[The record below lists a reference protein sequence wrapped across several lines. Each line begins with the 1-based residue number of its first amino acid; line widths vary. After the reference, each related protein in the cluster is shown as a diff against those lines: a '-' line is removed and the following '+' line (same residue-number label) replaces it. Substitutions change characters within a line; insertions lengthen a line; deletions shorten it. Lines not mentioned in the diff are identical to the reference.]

1 MRSIDT
7 TRTRV
12 GRRWWISRASFT
24 QRRRGCK
31 GGFKDLLSVFASLR
45 EKDRKV
51 MRRLL
56 IYFTLSCFVATSVVN
71 AQQTRTEKDLLGEK
85 QIPADAYYGVQ
96 TARAIENFQLSGV
109 KINHY
114 PGFVEAWAIVKLAA
128 ARANTEVGAMKPDRL
143 AAIEK
148 ATAAIMNGK
157 YHDQFLVDWYQ
168 GGAGTSTNM
177 NANEVLA
184 NIGLELTGH
193 KKGEYQFLEPHDD
206 LNMSQSTND
215 SYPTALKVAFIL
227 RNDKLISELQKLV
240 TSFRMKGDAFIE
252 IVKMGRTEMQ
262 DAVPMTVGQEF
273 HAFAA
278 SLEDEIKL
286 LRDAEKYLYAV
297 NMGATAIGTG
307 INVPKGYPEKCAFHL
322 ARLTGKPI
330 VPATDMLAATW
341 DQQGFVVY
349 SSALKSLA
357 IKLSKISSD
366 LILLTSG
373 PRAGLGEINLPALQ
387 PGSSIMPGK
396 VNPVVPEVMNIVAF
410 RVIGNDYSVTL
421 AAHSGQLQLN
431 AYEPLAGLAVMESQA
446 LLYNTSGLLRT
457 KCVDGITVNE
467 RVLSRYMETTVGIV
481 TALNPVLGYDKA
493 TELAG
498 EAYKSGK
505 GILEI
510 IREKKLLSEAQIKE
524 LLDPIKLTNLDKSK
538 YQAKP

>member
-1 MRSIDT
+1 MKKLLT
-7 TRTRV
+7 VCT
-12 GRRWWISRASFT
+12 
-24 QRRRGCK
+24 
-31 GGFKDLLSVFASLR
+31 LLSFVFAA
-45 EKDRKV
+45 V
-51 MRRLL
+51 
-56 IYFTLSCFVATSVVN
+56 IN

-96 TARAIENFQLSGV
+96 TARAIENFKLSGV

-148 ATAAIMNGK
+148 ATAAIRDGK
-157 YHDQFLVDWYQ
+157 YHDQFIVDWYQ

-177 NANEVLA
+177 NANEVIA
-184 NIGLELTGH
+184 NVGLELTGH
-193 KKGEYQFLEPHDD
+193 KKGEYQYLEPHDD

-215 SYPTALKVAFIL
+215 SYPTALKVAFLL
-227 RNDKLISELQKLV
+227 RNDRLIDELQKLV
-240 TSFRMKGDAFIE
+240 TSFRLKGDAFLE
-252 IVKMGRTEMQ
+252 VVKMGRTEMQ

-278 SLEDEIKL
+278 SFEDEIKL
-286 LRDAEKYLYAV
+286 LKDSEKYLYTV

-307 INVPKGYPEKCAFHL
+307 LNAPKGYAEKCAMHL

-330 VPATDMLAATW
+330 VPAPDMLAATW

-357 IKLSKISSD
+357 IKLSKIASD

-373 PRAGLGEINLPALQ
+373 PRAGLSEINLPALQ

-410 RVIGNDYSVTL
+410 RVMGNDYSVGL

-431 AYEPLAGLAVMESQA
+431 AYEPLAGLAVLESQA
-446 LLYNTSGLLRT
+446 LLYSSSIAFRT
-457 KCVDGITVNE
+457 KCIDGITVNE
-467 RVLSRYMETTVGIV
+467 KTLERYLETTVGIV
-481 TALNPVLGYDKA
+481 TALNPILGYEKA
-493 TELAG
+493 TELAA
-498 EAYKSGK
+498 EAHRTGK
-505 GILEI
+505 GVLEI
-510 IREKKLLSEAQIKE
+510 IRENKLLTEAQIKD
-524 LLDPIKLTNLDKSK
+524 LLDPVKLSGLDKSK
-538 YQAKP
+538 YKKK

>member
-1 MRSIDT
+1 MNTI
-7 TRTRV
+7 
-12 GRRWWISRASFT
+12 
-24 QRRRGCK
+24 RRGA
-31 GGFKDLLSVFASLR
+31 LLAPVLAFGLTWASL
-45 EKDRKV
+45 
-51 MRRLL
+51 
-56 IYFTLSCFVATSVVN
+56 
-71 AQQTRTEKDLLGEK
+71 AQEPARPAAAGAAGATRTEKDLLGEK

-96 TARAIENFQLSGV
+96 TARALENFQISGV
-109 KINHY
+109 PINHY

-128 ARANTEVGAMKPDRL
+128 ARGNTDVGAMKKEKL

-148 ATAAIMNGK
+148 AAAAVMKGK

-184 NIGLELTGH
+184 NVALELTGH
-193 KKGEYQFLEPHDD
+193 KKGEYNFIEPHDD
-206 LNMSQSTND
+206 LNQSQSTND
-215 SYPTALKVAFIL
+215 SYPTAIKVAFLL
-227 RNDKLISELQKLV
+227 RNDKLIAELQKLAA
-240 TSFRMKGDAFIE
+240 SFRTKGDAFMN
-252 IVKMGRTEMQ
+252 IVKMGRTELQ

-273 HAFAA
+273 HAFAS
-278 SLEDEIKL
+278 SLDGEIAL

-307 INVPKGYPEKCAFHL
+307 LNAPKGYAERTAAHL
-322 ARLTGKPI
+322 AKLTGKPI
-330 VPATDMLAATW
+330 VAAPDMVAATW

-349 SSALKSLA
+349 SGALKSVA
-357 IKLSKISSD
+357 IKLSKLASD

-373 PRAGLGEINLPALQ
+373 PRAGLAEINLPAMQ

-396 VNPVVPEVMNIVAF
+396 VNPVIPELVNIVAF
-410 RVIGNDYSVTL
+410 RVMGNDYAVTL

-431 AYEPLAGLAVMESQA
+431 AYEPLEGVAVMESQH
-446 LLYNTSGLLRT
+446 LLYNTSIALRT

-467 RVLSRYMETTVGIV
+467 KVLEHYMETTVGIV

-493 TELAG
+493 TELAS

-510 IREKKLLSEAQIKE
+510 IREQKLLTEKQIAD
-524 LLDPIKLTNLDKSK
+524 LLDPVKLTNLDRSQYRKNR
-538 YQAKP
+538 